1 MTDITIINVATPNEI
16 PTKEKIV
23 IIEKNFSFVLGRRYF
38 KDTHISKK
46 VTITL
51 SFFLKIQLNFYW

>member
-46 VTITL
+46 VIIRP
-51 SFFLKIQLNFYW
+51 SFDLKIQ

>member
-46 VTITL
+46 VTIKL
-51 SFFLKIQLNFYW
+51 SFDLKIQLYFH